1 MTVSPA
7 DVAKALTLEELV
19 PKVCV
24 VVGTRPGII
33 MLSPLIRALQDMSAD
48 FFVLHSGQHYSP
60 NMDAQFFEDLG
71 LPEPAYKLEGT
82 SAERRHGGQTASMLR
97 GCEEV
102 LLHERPSVVAV
113 GGDANTNLAAALAA
127 RKLHM
132 TVGHIEAGERSWDWR
147 MPEEHNRVVIDHIS
161 ELLFATNGKARRQLE
176 AEGVRGTIEITGN
189 PIVDATRQNLPR
201 AVAKSRRRRDLGS
214 GAAPYLLMTTHREET
229 VDSAEALSR
238 LREGIERATVATGL
252 PVVFPAHPRTLD
264 RLRRFDRL
272 AAFQA
277 IEGLLIIEATGY
289 LEFLD
294 LLAHARAVLTDSGGV
309 QQEACI
315 VGVPCITLRD
325 NTEWTETVAI
335 GANRLT
341 GLDAERI
348 SRGLKEAL
356 EQEQPW
362 EAPFGDGEAATRIAR
377 TLVRA
382 ATEGPPP
389 LSRLTARAP
398 EAVPNI
404 SSP

>member
-1 MTVSPA
+1 MTVAA
-7 DVAKALTLEELV
+7 DVAKALTFEELL

-33 MLSPLIRALQDMSAD
+33 MLSPLIRALQGMSAD

-82 SAERRHGGQTASMLR
+82 SGERRHGGQTASMLR
-97 GCEEV
+97 GCEDV
-102 LLHERPSVVAV
+102 LLQERPSVVAV

-161 ELLFATNGKARRQLE
+161 ELLFATNDKAHRQLE

-189 PIVDATRQNLPR
+189 PIVDATRQNLPK
-201 AVAKSRRRRDLGS
+201 AAGKARRRRELGLE
-214 GAAPYLLMTTHREET
+214 AEQYLLMTTHREET
-229 VDSAEALSR
+229 VDSPKALDR
-238 LREGIERATVATGL
+238 LREGVERVTVEVGL

-264 RLRRFDRL
+264 RLRRFESL
-272 AAFQA
+272 ASFEA
-277 IEGLLIIEATGY
+277 IEGLLLIEATGY

-294 LLAHARAVLTDSGGV
+294 LLANAEAVLTDSGGV

-315 VGVPCITLRD
+315 LGVPCVTLRD
-325 NTEWTETVAI
+325 STEWMETIAI

-341 GLDAERI
+341 GLAPDRI
-348 SRGLKEAL
+348 SRGVREAL
-356 EQEQPW
+356 DQEQCW
-362 EAPFGDGEAATRIAR
+362 EAPFGDGQASNRIAR
-377 TLVRA
+377 TLARVA
-382 ATEGPPP
+382 AEGPPP
-389 LSRLTARAP
+389 PRDVVARAP
-398 EAVPNI
+398 GPAPST